1 MYMGMGGR
9 GTPMIPSHMLQVR
22 VECVAC
28 HVEPKREKAEAAIV
42 GQTFRPSESACLEC
56 HGEQYKG
63 MLDDWT
69 KTIKVML
76 DAVKGKLAAVEQ
88 ALAATESSHPRFAMA
103 KKLGRDARYNVE
115 LVEFGK
121 GVHNVFFAADLL
133 KVANGYLDQAM
144 VAISKPP
151 VKSGEETLVRGGY
164 CAVLCHKKAGVVQS
178 ETVKFGTEVIPHE
191 RHVTDFGVT
200 CTVCHSAEKHQAVT
214 ATRPSCLACHHS
226 EGNKNER
233 CIACHKL
240 QQEFFAGTLEV
251 KEVET
256 VPGNHAELTDCV
268 GCHNVETKH
277 SRQAVAKQCLEC
289 HDKTYL
295 PSLQEW
301 TSGVERGLK
310 EIRGLIRKGE
320 AGLRRARKERRT
332 PEARHLLDAAKADS
346 ELVARVGGAHNPEL
360 AKAILEKAKKAAE
373 QAVSMVSR

>member
-1 MYMGMGGR
+1 
-9 GTPMIPSHMLQVR
+9 
-22 VECVAC
+22 
-28 HVEPKREKAEAAIV
+28 
-42 GQTFRPSESACLEC
+42 
-56 HGEQYKG
+56 

-133 KVANGYLDQAM
+133 KVANGYLDEAM

-151 VKSGEETLVRGGY
+151 VKSAEETLVRGGY

-200 CTVCHSAEKHQAVT
+200 CTACHSAEQHQAVT
-214 ATRPSCLACHHS
+214 ATRASCLSCHHS
-226 EGNKNER
+226 EGNKNDR
-233 CIACHKL
+233 CLACHKL
-240 QQEFFAGTLEV
+240 QNAFFTGTV
-251 KEVET
+251 EVEEVEP
-256 VPGNHAELTDCV
+256 VPGSHAELTDCV
-268 GCHNVETKH
+268 GCHNVQVKH
-277 SRQAVAKQCLEC
+277 SRQAVTKQCLEC
-289 HDKTYL
+289 HDNTYL
-295 PSLQEW
+295 PALEEW
-301 TSGVERGLK
+301 AKGVERELR
-310 EIRGLIRKGE
+310 EVRGLMRKGE
-320 AGLRRARKERRT
+320 ARLRRARKD
-332 PEARHLLDAAKADS
+332 PKAAEARHLLDAAKGDA
-346 ELVARVGGAHNPEL
+346 ELVAKAGGVHNPEL
-360 AKAILEKAKKAAE
+360 AKAILAKAKKAAE